1 MDQTYAYGS
10 NGKMSKIID
19 AKKNGYQIAY
29 TGEKAERFI
38 RPNGEYQQLSYGD
51 GNNDG
56 IFSQGRRN
64 QKQHRI
70 P

>member
-38 RPNGEYQQLSYGD
+38 RPNGEYQQLSMAMEQQRYL
-51 GNNDG
+51 
-56 IFSQGRRN
+56 STRQTEP
-64 QKQHRI
+64 KQHRI